1 MIRCIGAKVF
11 VVSIFPVFS
20 AVAFGAME
28 GVDLQ
33 ASLRGKETLPHSA
46 STGFPIIELNTQ
58 RQQCIS
64 ACFEESKQAPIGY
77 DAIAEMCNAE
87 CDFVEALQDYNNK
100 PKGERSNAVK
110 ILCAHNGD
118 SRAVAPLIEA
128 LQHDIDERT
137 GLWAW
142 IIPALGASQDSRATA
157 ILIRALTIND
167 DSWLGREMAAHAL
180 GQIGDVSSVPFLV
193 DAAWRGDTR
202 DAAIEALSNY
212 LDERAAPA
220 LISAL
225 GPDEDPQ
232 TREFA
237 MRGLHNLGPAAVPEL
252 AKFFVSYSPEY
263 PQTQERVSVCQLLG
277 SSGDK
282 RALVLLKQH
291 THDADKAVGDCARK
305 YSMPD

>member
-1 MIRCIGAKVF
+1 MIRFCRARLF
-11 VVSIFPVFS
+11 VVSFFLAYS
-20 AVAFGAME
+20 AVTVSAVEGAD
-28 GVDLQ
+28 VQ
-33 ASLRGKETLPHSA
+33 AQIRGKEALPHSA
-46 STGFPIIELNTQ
+46 STGFPIFELNPQ

-87 CDFVEALQDYNNK
+87 CDFIEALQDYNNK
-100 PKGERSNAVK
+100 PRGERSNAVK
-110 ILCAHNGD
+110 ILCAHSGD
-118 SRAVAPLIEA
+118 ARAVAPLIEA

-157 ILIRALTIND
+157 ILTRALTIND

-180 GQIGDVSSVPFLV
+180 GQIGDVSAVPFLV

-202 DAAIEALSNY
+202 DAAIKALTNY
-212 LDERAAPA
+212 LDERATPV

-225 GPDEDPQ
+225 GSDEDEQ
-232 TREFA
+232 TREVA

-252 AKFFVSYSPEY
+252 AKFFVAYSPEY

-282 RALVLLKQH
+282 RAIALLKKH
-291 THDADKAVGDCARK
+291 THDADKAVGNCARK
-305 YSMPD
+305 YSMRD